1 MLAFYLD
8 LIETQE
14 DKIKFSDIYYKY
26 RGFVQAVVRG
36 VTGNEELSKDA
47 EQEAFEKIIKY
58 LGRIDDVESSQTK
71 VFIAVMAK
79 SAARDLMRRERKYLE
94 AECYEERLNVAKD
107 FSLETEIIQNEL
119 ALMTTGAV
127 LPNGNWSYG
136 IDISHHQP
144 LVRWKKLRIL
154 IDEDGNVL
162 EDVIK
167 DARYIVDNQYADFK
181 FKNTYDSGRYTVKLK
196 KVRLVRNYLMIIK
209 ESLLPVM

>member
-119 ALMTTGAV
+119 RAQIDALPDFYREPLILTYYFGMKSKEVADALHTTRGGIRKRLQRGRELLAV
-127 LPNGNWSYG
+127 EL
-136 IDISHHQP
+136 
-144 LVRWKKLRIL
+144 
-154 IDEDGNVL
+154 
-162 EDVIK
+162 K
-167 DARYIVDNQYADFK
+167 DWRQ
-181 FKNTYDSGRYTVKLK
+181 
-196 KVRLVRNYLMIIK
+196 
-209 ESLLPVM
+209 E